1 MALVHF
7 AAPRRS
13 LAREGIVEMRV
24 VEDTHLVVS
33 LPNARSQGDVLLHPS
48 TFLPGSSR
56 NP

>member
-7 AAPRRS
+7 AVPRRS

-48 TFLPGSSR
+48 TFFPGSSR